1 MKLPLQDYL
10 EGLHAQF
17 SALRDGAVAS
27 YIPELAKADPDGFGI
42 CIATLDGHC
51 YAAGDADRP
60 FTLQSLSKPLV
71 YGAALADRGR
81 AAVLAKVG
89 VEPSGDAFNSISLAP
104 GTGAPLNPMINAGAI
119 AVTAMVAGDDAAQ
132 QWQRI
137 EQVISGFAGRPLR
150 TDEAVYRSESETG
163 FRNRAI
169 AWMLRNFGITEG
181 DPMTALEN
189 YFRQCSLEVTC
200 RDLAF
205 IAATLANR
213 GVHPRTGQ
221 RALPAEHVPSVLSV
235 MATCGM
241 YDYAGSW
248 LFDVGMPAKSGVGG
262 GILAV
267 LPGRFGIGVYSPAL
281 DEKGNSVRGLA
292 VCRQISRDFRLH
304 VFGGSHRPELVIGR
318 VYRGKEAPS
327 RRLRSAAE
335 AAFLGERASLICCLG
350 LQGEVALDGA
360 ELVARRIAAMV
371 GDVRYV
377 IVDLHRVS
385 HLEPSG
391 ARLLHET
398 RMRLAASGLGLVFAR
413 APATVRDALDHP
425 GPNADR
431 RYLSFDDDD
440 LAMEWCENQLLAAM
454 TERERADAA
463 SPSRFSLF
471 AGLHGKD
478 LASVCALL
486 EAIDFRA
493 GDCVLEAGEEDDD
506 RIFLVL
512 TGQLSVLLP
521 TGAGRHQ
528 RLSTLGA
535 GACFGEMLL
544 LGHRTRSASVF
555 ADSDVSCWVLSARRF
570 EALAA
575 GAPDIKVR
583 VLENIARDMS
593 TRLRNLNAL
602 ISALAS

>member
-1 MKLPLQDYL
+1 
-10 EGLHAQF
+10 
-17 SALRDGAVAS
+17 
-27 YIPELAKADPDGFGI
+27 
-42 CIATLDGHC
+42 
-51 YAAGDADRP
+51 
-60 FTLQSLSKPLV
+60 
-71 YGAALADRGR
+71 
-81 AAVLAKVG
+81 
-89 VEPSGDAFNSISLAP
+89 
-104 GTGAPLNPMINAGAI
+104 
-119 AVTAMVAGDDAAQ
+119 
-132 QWQRI
+132 
-137 EQVISGFAGRPLR
+137 
-150 TDEAVYRSESETG
+150 
-163 FRNRAI
+163 
-169 AWMLRNFGITEG
+169 
-181 DPMTALEN
+181 
-189 YFRQCSLEVTC
+189 
-200 RDLAF
+200 
-205 IAATLANR
+205 
-213 GVHPRTGQ
+213 
-221 RALPAEHVPSVLSV
+221 
-235 MATCGM
+235 
-241 YDYAGSW
+241 
-248 LFDVGMPAKSGVGG
+248 
-262 GILAV
+262 
-267 LPGRFGIGVYSPAL
+267 
-281 DEKGNSVRGLA
+281 
-292 VCRQISRDFRLH
+292 
-304 VFGGSHRPELVIGR
+304 VFGGSHRPELAIGR
-318 VYRGKEAPS
+318 VYRGSEAPS
-327 RRLRSAAE
+327 RRSRSAAE
-335 AAFLGERASLICCLG
+335 AVFLAERASLICCLG

-360 ELVARRIAAMV
+360 ELVARRIAAME
-371 GDVRYV
+371 DDARLF

-398 RMRLAASGLGLVFAR
+398 RTRLAASGRGLVFAR
-413 APATVRDALDHP
+413 APASVRDALDHP

-454 TERERADAA
+454 TESERCDAA

-471 AGLHGKD
+471 AGLHGHD

-521 TGAGRHQ
+521 TAPGRHQ

-544 LGHRTRSASVF
+544 LGHRTRSATVF

-593 TRLRNLNAL
+593 VRLRNLNAL